1 MVRRLPSDGRQRR
14 ERHHHRKEQ
23 HHDVISLHRRRRPDR
38 IRRACTLL
46 ACGWSFQS
54 WCCTDGF
61 TGSAWRT
68 SSSKAAT
75 STTKTAT
82 SATTTRT
89 REPSCATPT
98 SVWQQQRR
106 APSAAAV
113 AVASRSRRRTSGATL
128 ACSQTGAASTLEV
141 QENGGEDTQL
151 GGAAW
156 VDDDFDASSAAVDGE
171 EARDVNSK
179 RGEQQGQRKPR
190 NSNVGRN
197 KLFDL
202 LNDLEGGGGCEA
214 IDLLDIG
221 GVAEGSSS
229 TSSSILVDHGETAV
243 ADLSGDS
250 SLQQEEVEGA
260 AAADG
265 QEEEGG
271 GEAAPLEPLKRT
283 ARRKFLSRTPPLTR
297 SQAEE
302 WRYVHISTSLRI
314 IHTQDADH
322 GCCRCTPGA
331 GFVCMHT
338 RYCTLLRYPPIIM
351 SA

>member
-1 MVRRLPSDGRQRR
+1 M
-14 ERHHHRKEQ
+14 
-23 HHDVISLHRRRRPDR
+23 
-38 IRRACTLL
+38 
-46 ACGWSFQS
+46 
-54 WCCTDGF
+54 
-61 TGSAWRT
+61 
-68 SSSKAAT
+68 
-75 STTKTAT
+75 
-82 SATTTRT
+82 
-89 REPSCATPT
+89 
-98 SVWQQQRR
+98 
-106 APSAAAV
+106 
-113 AVASRSRRRTSGATL
+113 
-128 ACSQTGAASTLEV
+128 

-190 NSNVGRN
+190 NPNVGRN

-250 SLQQEEVEGA
+250 SLQQEEVEGT

-302 WRYVHISTSLRI
+302 WRYVHINFLMHHTYTGRGSWLLSLYTRGRICLYAHQVLYAPPVSTHYHERVIVALR
-314 IHTQDADH
+314 
-322 GCCRCTPGA
+322 TPA
-331 GFVCMHT
+331 RRV
-338 RYCTLLRYPPIIM
+338 
-351 SA
+351 